1 MLKQIA
7 DYLQKQSKWF
17 WATVLITL
25 IVDALNSTYFEV
37 FQNYFY
43 NILDSKNQKS
53 IYSIIIIYVLFILLL
68 VIIGMMSSY
77 ENREYYTK
85 KQKRIKKISDFFTGI
100 MILGYGI
107 ILLMPSANILGMGD
121 EQSIFTQGQQQT
133 YFMLLIALFFI
144 MIVFAFIN
152 FKTRF
157 VFGAAN
163 YFYAYLP
170 VLILATLFVDYST
183 ALFKYQLFNPD
194 DIADPE
200 RSSRILEFLILFP
213 FYALFYSAPRFIL
226 LRKSYN
232 ILPILSAI
240 FSTAYFVWKS
250 LEYLQL

>member
-1 MLKQIA
+1 MLKQISN
-7 DYLQKQSKWF
+7 YVQKQSKWF

-25 IVDALNSTYFEV
+25 IIDALNSTYFEIL
-37 FQNYFY
+37 QNYFY
-43 NILDSKNQKS
+43 TILENKNQES
-53 IYSIIIIYVLFILLL
+53 IYSIIVIYILFILLL
-68 VIIGMMSSY
+68 IIVGMMSSY
-77 ENREYYTK
+77 KKKEYYTK
-85 KQKRIKKISDFFTGI
+85 KQKQIKKISDFFTGI
-100 MILGYGI
+100 MIFAYGI
-107 ILLMPSANILGMGD
+107 ILLMPATNILGMGD

-133 YFMLLIALFFI
+133 YFMLLIVLFFI
-144 MIVFAFIN
+144 LIVFAFIN

-157 VFGAAN
+157 VFGTAN

-183 ALFKYQLFNPD
+183 ALFKYQLFNPE

-200 RSSRILEFLILFP
+200 RSSRILEFLIIFP

-232 ILPILSAI
+232 IFPILSAVL
-240 FSTAYFVWKS
+240 STAYFVWKS